1 MYGQDIEQQEDEDKL
16 IERFASEE
24 SENEGVPLVCGEFDQ
39 DPSNRVLTIALDVFS
54 SGAHR
59 LSHNVD
65 AIKNL
70 PTDEL
75 PWLHHVCNHRA
86 EKEPPP
92 NQGAR
97 FSFIHYRNKLQNE
110 QSLTIMGETRY
121 DEIKRHYDP
130 RIASLG
136 IPNVNNVEEYLHYC
150 EGKVVIMGSVHV
162 EGSASPLVHTPSTD
176 GESPSPGYN
185 YMESSPHV
193 YRPGDNQLAYVTTN
207 GGRALSRHRNKGDRN
222 HLYGWGQPYGKRA
235 RHNLIEGKYITLC
248 NRVGLQHNSTTDLA
262 CCPLPL
268 LVHTIYEV
276 TWKSPSIHD
285 ADYELVFSN
294 YAFV

>member
-24 SENEGVPLVCGEFDQ
+24 SKNEGVPLVCGEFDQ
-39 DPSNRVLTIALDVFS
+39 DPKNRVLATALDVFS
-54 SGAHR
+54 SRAHQ

-86 EKEPPP
+86 EEKEPP

-97 FSFIHYRNKLQNE
+97 FSLHRYRNTLGQ
-110 QSLTIMGETRY
+110 TRY
-121 DEIKRHYDP
+121 DEIKRLYDP
-130 RIASLG
+130 RIVYLG
-136 IPNVNNVEEYLHYC
+136 IPNVNNVEEYLNHC

-162 EGSASPLVHTPSTD
+162 ERTPSPAVHNPSAD
-176 GESPSPGYN
+176 GESSSPGYV

-222 HLYGWGQPYGKRA
+222 HLYGWLQRYGKRA
-235 RHNLIEGKYITLC
+235 RHNLIEGKYIMLC

-276 TWKSPSIHD
+276 TWKSPNIND